1 MMDFV
6 SNKSFYL
13 VSRCFC
19 INFSRVLKQV
29 KESLDKD
36 HIDSLQFTKNQLKE
50 YFNYDSFDEQTT
62 ICDLFLKDL
71 KENMNG
77 SEKQIEEIEV
87 FLKGRFFDY
96 VSQMY
101 AIGDLRDISVHILVK
116 WVEMFYNDKAVSFG
130 KKTVKHCI
138 NTLIDTLDKTFVA
151 LLDYEAF
158 NEAEIKDGEMIHYVN
173 YSLKENHIGFFYKA
187 PLTYDDKQEK
197 PYRFVLSRSY
207 FDPSIVEEDFDSIFD
222 DEIDRHFD
230 QQDISFY
237 RKLKFN

>member
-1 MMDFV
+1 MNFV
-6 SNKSFYL
+6 SNKNFYL

-29 KESLDKD
+29 KESLDND

-71 KENMNG
+71 KEHMNG

-87 FLKGRFFDY
+87 FLKSRFFDY

-101 AIGDLRDISVHILVK
+101 AIGDLRDMSVHILVN
-116 WVEMFYNDKAVSFG
+116 WVDMFYNDRNVFFD

-138 NTLIDTLDKTFVA
+138 NTLINTLDRTFVS

-158 NEAEIKDGEMIHYVN
+158 DGDKIKDGEMIHYVN
-173 YSLKENHIGFFYKA
+173 YSAKENLIGFFYKA
-187 PLTYDDKQEK
+187 PLTDDDKQEK
-197 PYRFVLSRSY
+197 PYRFVISRSY
-207 FDPSIVEEDFDSIFD
+207 FDPSIVKEDFVSIFD
-222 DEIDRHFD
+222 DEIDRHLD
-230 QQDISFY
+230 QQDLSFY